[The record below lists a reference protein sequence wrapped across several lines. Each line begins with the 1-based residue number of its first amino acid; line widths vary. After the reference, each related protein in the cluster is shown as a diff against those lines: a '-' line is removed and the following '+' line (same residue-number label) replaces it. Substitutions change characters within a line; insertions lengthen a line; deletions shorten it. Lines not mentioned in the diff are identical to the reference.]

1 MNSATAIKG
10 LIIAVIIII
19 FSKELTTDAVIN
31 LYNRKDGII
40 TFSDNQVDNQTIVM
54 YDEVAITS
62 MRFIYK

>member
-1 MNSATAIKG
+1 MDAI
-10 LIIAVIIII
+10 
-19 FSKELTTDAVIN
+19 IN